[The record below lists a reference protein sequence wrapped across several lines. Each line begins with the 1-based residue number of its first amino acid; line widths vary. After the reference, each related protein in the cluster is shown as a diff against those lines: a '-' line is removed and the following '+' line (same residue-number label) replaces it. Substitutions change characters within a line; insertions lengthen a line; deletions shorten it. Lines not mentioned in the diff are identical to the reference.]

1 MAVDE
6 YLCFMFSGGL
16 AVFVRAVLLL
26 LQGIESLYSGW
37 RAEK

>member
-26 LQGIESLYSGW
+26 LQGDGA
-37 RAEK
+37 RDVGVG